1 MIAFF
6 DVSALIYL
14 VESKQPFASKVRGEL
29 AAAAKKH
36 PNVGA
41 GLSGLTWLECR
52 WGR

>member
-6 DVSALIYL
+6 DASAVSYL